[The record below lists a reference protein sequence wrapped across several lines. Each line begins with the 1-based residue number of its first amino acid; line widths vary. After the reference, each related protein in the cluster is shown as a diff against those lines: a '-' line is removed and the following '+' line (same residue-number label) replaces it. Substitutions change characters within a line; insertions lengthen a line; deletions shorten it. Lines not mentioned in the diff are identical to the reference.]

1 MISDKISAVLTYVDR
16 LLLHVSRPVRWD
28 SDHVV
33 TFDDELQRI
42 MEEIVRGKVADRV
55 FIALDF
61 FDGSI
66 NRIAAWAIGTR
77 NTLKAL
83 LKAMLE
89 PGEILKE
96 YEAKGDFTSRLA
108 LMEELKAYPWP
119 AVWDYYCLRHN
130 VPVRDEWL
138 AEVKVYEQEVLLKR

>member
-1 MISDKISAVLTYVDR
+1 MCVAR
-16 LLLHVSRPVRWD
+16 LLIGFSL
-28 SDHVV
+28 
-33 TFDDELQRI
+33 
-42 MEEIVRGKVADRV
+42 
-55 FIALDF
+55 LDF